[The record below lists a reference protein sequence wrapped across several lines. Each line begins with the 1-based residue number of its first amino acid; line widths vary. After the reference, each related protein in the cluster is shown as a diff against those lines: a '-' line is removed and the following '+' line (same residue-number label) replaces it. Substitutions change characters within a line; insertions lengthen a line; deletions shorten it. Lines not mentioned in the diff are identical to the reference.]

1 MSFEEVM
8 RRQAVQPE
16 KFALLRER
24 LMQDPRFK
32 KRYVLS
38 VRGKLWCSRFKRIDG
53 MMINNGAGDADGISV
68 AYPPD
73 SNCLELALWN
83 HVSDKMINYSKD
95 RYDDM
100 RSFGPNDLESLI
112 VEAVRLY
119 DAAFNADDADDA
131 KDADDADDVDV
142 RTRRMQAY
150 FQGQKDGAAE
160 GETDGFAKDIID
172 EFCKTSG
179 VSRREA
185 IATFRKKARAADH
198 RFHFDDSI
206 IKDDEYAKHKAIDAG
221 VDVRCVD
228 AYVTGFID
236 NYKKYL
242 SGYEATVREKWGK

>member
-1 MSFEEVM
+1 
-8 RRQAVQPE
+8 
-16 KFALLRER
+16 
-24 LMQDPRFK
+24 
-32 KRYVLS
+32 
-38 VRGKLWCSRFKRIDG
+38 
-53 MMINNGAGDADGISV
+53 
-68 AYPPD
+68 
-73 SNCLELALWN
+73 
-83 HVSDKMINYSKD
+83 
-95 RYDDM
+95 
-100 RSFGPNDLESLI
+100 
-112 VEAVRLY
+112 
-119 DAAFNADDADDA
+119 
-131 KDADDADDVDV
+131 
-142 RTRRMQAY
+142 MQAY